1 MKEKIGKKKWF
12 ADIISTKSRGFTFL
26 EMLLSLSIFFLIL
39 IYISHTVPLLKYHN
53 YSPVIL
59 DRMAFEVFMKQAKR
73 EVLTSDR
80 IYYYDFRMILINGGD
95 HIIYERYGEKIRRR
109 VNSKGH
115 EVLLFDIK
123 NFIIEKINN
132 GLKLIIEHNN
142 GQTSEGEIFIPNGI
156 PVISEK

>member
-1 MKEKIGKKKWF
+1 MKEKIGKKSWF
-12 ADIISTKSRGFTFL
+12 VDIFSTMSRGFTFL
-26 EMLLSLSIFFLIL
+26 EMLLSLSVFFLIL

-73 EVLTSDR
+73 EILTSDC
-80 IYYYDFRMILINGGD
+80 IHYYDSRIILINESD
-95 HIIYERYGEKIRRR
+95 HIIYEQYGEKIRRR

-115 EVLLFDIK
+115 EILLFDLK
-123 NFIIEKINN
+123 NFTIEEINN

-156 PVISEK
+156 PITSEK